1 MELVSTLC
9 FGTQSPPEPP
19 LIAMLINT
27 VFKEREETELETQEL
42 SPYRETKSDKV
53 PVIRSFLLQLLLEHR
68 WVANSLATIVS
79 MLSLFKAGLYQ
90 G

>member
-9 FGTQSPPEPP
+9 FGTHLAPEPP

-68 WVANSLATIVS
+68 
-79 MLSLFKAGLYQ
+79 
-90 G
+90 

>member
-1 MELVSTLC
+1 MEVVSTLC
-9 FGTQSPPEPP
+9 FGTHLAPESP